1 MVQSRTARRAHI
13 AALCLASVV
22 SGSTGGAQGQRPTAA
37 QSPAAAR
44 GRALAI
50 EDYYRVKS
58 VGSPEMSPD
67 GKWVVF
73 PVGTRV
79 EATNTETGELW
90 LALADGSSP
99 ARRVSPE
106 GANAAAGRWTADGRL
121 RFVADGKVWSLDPLT
136 SDAVPDTTRSAN
148 LTTPGGRGGP
158 ASGVALASPD
168 GKWKAT
174 VRDTPPSKREA
185 TFASDFEKRHEER
198 FKGVQFDWL
207 DFQRDGQP
215 FPVPNRTDPQ
225 VNPPQEIFLTPNDG
239 GAERQLTRLALRP
252 MGTAWSPDGARL
264 VFTADSSYRD
274 ERKYGASQIYSVG
287 VDGTVRRLTTDND
300 VNYTNARYSPDGRW
314 ILYTRQLSTDAVIR
328 RKLNHGGATDLAL
341 IPANGGPEKILTADW
356 DYLPAGA
363 VWSADSRFVYFTG
376 GVGGGNH
383 LFRVSPNGGA
393 VEQMTKGE
401 RRINGVSFDRDFKR
415 IAFTVG
421 LIESPPEVYSANI
434 DGSNEKRLSHV
445 NDAFTTE
452 VGLSRAERLQFSSQ
466 DGTPIEGWLL
476 YPYGYRPDGGPYPL
490 VVSNHGGPHA
500 ADGYS
505 FDFKN
510 QYFAANG
517 YFVLEV
523 NFRSSTGYGEKF
535 LWGTWGAWGTKDG
548 QDVMAGVDYV
558 LGKVPVDRRRV
569 ATIGHSYGGF
579 MTNWLITQ
587 YPDRFAAAIPGAG
600 IVNWVS
606 DYGTADIARTKETE
620 FYGTPWEEKA
630 RDIMIKQSPLT
641 YAGRVKTP
649 TLFINGEIDQ
659 RVPYSEAEQM
669 FVALKKNG
677 VPAKVIQYANM
688 PHSISGSWNQI
699 HRMLNELHW
708 LDRYLKSGKV
718 S

>member
-1 MVQSRTARRAHI
+1 MAHVPSVFRALGCALVLGSLVI
-13 AALCLASVV
+13 AA
-22 SGSTGGAQGQRPTAA
+22 P
-37 QSPAAAR
+37 SPAQEQAPSGRVAQPAR
-44 GRALAI
+44 GRALTI
-50 EDYYRVKS
+50 DDYYRVKV
-58 VGSPEMSPD
+58 VGSPEISPD
-67 GKWVVF
+67 GRWVAF
-73 PVGTRV
+73 TVGTRV
-79 EATNTETGELW
+79 EATNGETNEVW
-90 LALADGSSP
+90 LGRSDGSASP
-99 ARRVSPE
+99 RRVSAT
-106 GANAAAGRWTADGRL
+106 GANSGTVRWSPDGRL
-121 RFVADGKVWSLDPLT
+121 RFVGDGKPLNVDPT
-136 SDAVPDTTRSAN
+136 MPDSVVPGDPSVERGRSG
-148 LTTPGGRGGP
+148 LPGRTVIP
-158 ASGVALASPD
+158 SPD
-168 GKWKAT
+168 GKLTAIL
-174 VRDTPPSKREA
+174 RDIAPAKRER

-215 FPVPNRTDPQ
+215 FPVPNRLDPE
-225 VNPPQEIFLTPNDG
+225 VSPPQEIVLGTNDG
-239 GAERQLTRLALRP
+239 GAEKQLTRLGLRP
-252 MGTAWSPDGARL
+252 VGLTWRSDGTRL

-274 ERKYGASQIYSVG
+274 ERKYGASQIFTVT
-287 VDGTVRRLTTDND
+287 VDGTVRRLTTDAD

-328 RKLNHGGATDLAL
+328 RKLNHGGATDLA
-341 IPANGGPEKILTADW
+341 ITPADGGPEKILTADW

-363 VWSADSRFVYFTG
+363 QWSPDSRYVYFTG

-393 VEQMTKGE
+393 VEQVTKGE
-401 RRINGVSFDRDFKR
+401 RRINGISFDRDFNR
-415 IAFTVG
+415 IAYTVG
-421 LIESPPEVYSANI
+421 LIESPAEVYSANI
-434 DGSNEKRLSHV
+434 DGSDEKLLSHV
-445 NDAFTTE
+445 NDDLTRDVA
-452 VGLSRAERLQFSSQ
+452 LSRAERLAFRSQ

-476 YPYGYRPDGGPYPL
+476 YPYNYRPDAGPYPL
-490 VVSNHGGPHA
+490 VVSSHGGPHA

-517 YFVLEV
+517 YFVLET

-535 LWGTWGAWGTKDG
+535 LWGTWGAWGTRDG

-558 LGKVPVDRRRV
+558 LGRAPIDRKRV

-620 FYGTPWEEKA
+620 FYGTPWEDKA
-630 RDIMIKQSPLT
+630 REVMIKQSPLT
-641 YAGRVKTP
+641 YAGRVKAP
-649 TLFINGEIDQ
+649 TLFINGEVDQ

-669 FVALKKNG
+669 YVALKKNG
-677 VPAKVIQYANM
+677 VPAKVIQYAGM

-699 HRMLNELHW
+699 HRMMNELRW
-708 LDRYLKSGKV
+708 LDKYLKPGKV